1 MPWDVWAEPYDA
13 TWRVGEAAVPVQ
25 VGRLSVGQRLKL
37 TRVVTTI
44 AAHARGII
52 ADDLGGSW
60 EEADKFSEAL
70 RDIARRFVRLPSPV
84 TVLGHTF
91 ASVED
96 VLATEDPD
104 LIGSLMWLVHGLNR
118 LSEATAKNSSSPP
131 DSAPGSGDSQPGAS
145 GDVPAPTVAAVAP
158 TDSPA
163 SEAATAT

>member
-1 MPWDVWAEPYDA
+1 MAWDVWAEPYDA
-13 TWRVGEAAVPVQ
+13 TWQVGSAAVPVQ

-52 ADDLGGSW
+52 ADELGGSW
-60 EEADKFSEAL
+60 DEADRFSEAL
-70 RDIARRFVRLPSPV
+70 RDIARRFVRLPEPA

-91 ASVED
+91 ATIED

-145 GDVPAPTVAAVAP
+145 GDAPESTVADAAP
-158 TDSPA
+158 RDSPA
-163 SEAATAT
+163 SEAAIAT